1 MIILF
6 KYCTDVENCGSFRNF
21 DYIYIYIYMIMMS
34 LRLSWTCQRDEVS
47 LIVKFGLNKN
57 N

>member
-21 DYIYIYIYMIMMS
+21 DYIYIYMIMMS